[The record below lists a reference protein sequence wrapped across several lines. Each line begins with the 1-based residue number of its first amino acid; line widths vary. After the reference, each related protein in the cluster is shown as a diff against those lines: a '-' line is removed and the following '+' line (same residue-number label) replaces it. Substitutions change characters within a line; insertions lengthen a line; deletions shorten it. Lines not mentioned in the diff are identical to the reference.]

1 VNGYPDANSEEELN
15 QIRKAFIAN
24 YIYRKILATYTGN
37 RGRPL
42 TLVLRDDAGHVIY
55 DKNKT
60 NGVVTPFDAATI
72 AMSYFNSR
80 YSPDDKDA
88 THTNVAADT
97 SNTGNPEA
105 LMFVAMMSSR
115 KTLQEPQNSQLQSP
129 IVGTDNIAQDDV
141 RRLADLIKALNKN
154 LAPACARV
162 QLIQSGKQPSY
173 QDFKLKDSRGR
184 NAITYDRTASNN
196 NWLNGVESG
205 SGGVAAGGKSHLAVI
220 FPGLDPEKYFG
231 KEAENI
237 LKQLGLLA
245 DIQPALDMSRQIYGN
260 VDLALSFDDGV

>member
-1 VNGYPDANSEEELN
+1 MNGYPDANSEEELN

-24 YIYRKILATYTGN
+24 YIYRKILATYSGN

-42 TLVLRDDAGHVIY
+42 TLVLRDDAGHAIY

-80 YSPDDKDA
+80 YSPDDPNA
-88 THTNVAADT
+88 THTNIAVDT
-97 SNTGNPEA
+97 SAGGYNNEA
-105 LMFVAMMSSR
+105 LAFTAMMGSR

-162 QLIQSGKQPSY
+162 
-173 QDFKLKDSRGR
+173 
-184 NAITYDRTASNN
+184 
-196 NWLNGVESG
+196 
-205 SGGVAAGGKSHLAVI
+205 
-220 FPGLDPEKYFG
+220 
-231 KEAENI
+231 
-237 LKQLGLLA
+237 
-245 DIQPALDMSRQIYGN
+245 
-260 VDLALSFDDGV
+260 